1 MAYAHLP
8 RLKARSA
15 DFAKLWEYSVGF
27 FGVWL
32 AHLGRQMG
40 LFETLASSP
49 MSITELVS
57 ASKTDS
63 SAVQAWCSAAIAY
76 GLVIKKKGKMY
87 LRPGMRAILLDKKDP
102 NYLGGQFSYLALR
115 SLEYGA
121 FESLFKFGK
130 TREMSSTIDA
140 IEQATV
146 WDHYAFLGAVRRD
159 RKLHQ
164 LLSRGCRLLDVGC
177 GTGGLLA
184 KMHNEYN
191 RSSFVGIDPSGKAV
205 TRARSIANNKPIK
218 IIRQAG
224 ESMMFENEFDIVYL
238 GESLYAA
245 RNKQKVISNCLRAL
259 KNGGTI
265 AIVEGLIPESN
276 RRTDD
281 DRLIMGMGLDFALQG
296 YGFMTKKQVAKLLEK
311 FIRVRFEDLGG
322 SVYLVTAASNLFSP
336 N

>member
-1 MAYAHLP
+1 MAHADLP
-8 RLKARSA
+8 PLKARSA

-27 FGVWL
+27 YGVWL
-32 AHLGRQMG
+32 AHLGRQTG
-40 LFETLASSP
+40 LFETLACSP

-57 ASKTDS
+57 ATKTHPD
-63 SAVQAWCSAAIAY
+63 AVQAWCSAAIAY
-76 GLVIKKKGKMY
+76 GLVIEKNGKMY
-87 LRPGMRAILLDKKDP
+87 LKPGMKAILLDKKNP

-121 FESLFKFGK
+121 FEDLFKFGK
-130 TREMSSTIDA
+130 TREMSSTIGA
-140 IEQATV
+140 IEQATD
-146 WDHYAFLGAVRRD
+146 WDHYSFLGAVRRD
-159 RKLHQ
+159 KKLHQ

-177 GTGGLLA
+177 GTGGLLV
-184 KMHNEYN
+184 KVHDEYN
-191 RSSFVGIDPSGKAV
+191 KSSFVGIDPSGKAV
-205 TRARSIANNKPIK
+205 AIARRIAKNKPIK

-245 RNKQKVISNCLRAL
+245 RDKQKVISNCLRAL
-259 KNGGTI
+259 KNSGTI
-265 AIVEGLIPESN
+265 AIVEGLLPESN
-276 RRTDD
+276 QQTDY

-296 YGFMTKKQVAKLLEK
+296 YRFMTKKQIAKLLEK

-336 N
+336 Y